1 MSCVTTTTSSNS
13 GGSNCSSN
21 NSTQGDAAIMGRGDN
36 FLFESMD
43 VNQNKMIDGEI
54 YS

>member
-1 MSCVTTTTSSNS
+1 MSCVTSS
-13 GGSNCSSN
+13 GGSNCSSDI
-21 NSTQGDAAIMGRGDN
+21 STQGDTIIGRLDGDQ
-36 FLFESMD
+36 LFESMD